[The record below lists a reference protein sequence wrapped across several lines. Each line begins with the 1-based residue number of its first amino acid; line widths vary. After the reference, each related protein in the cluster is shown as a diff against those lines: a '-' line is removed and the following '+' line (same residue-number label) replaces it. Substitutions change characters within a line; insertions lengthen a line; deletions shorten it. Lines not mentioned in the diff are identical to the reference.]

1 MQKPF
6 IIPVFLPQAGCPH
19 RCVFCNQT
27 AISGSDPVFPD
38 KERLQEEIRR
48 FLAHKGKKR
57 GKTEISF
64 YGGNFL
70 GLPQEKIRTCLDTAQ
85 CFIDRNGV
93 DSLRFSTRPDTI
105 SRERL
110 QWIAGYPVSTI
121 EIGVQSMVDAV
132 LDTSRRGHTAADT
145 RQAMA
150 RLKETSYQTGIQLM
164 VGLPGDSPERS
175 AYTARTVVSLAP
187 DFVRIYPTLVIEKSP
202 LANWYRAGRYRP
214 LSLEACVSR
223 VKELYRI
230 FTAAGIPVIRMGL
243 QATDGLS
250 SGGVQAGPY
259 HPALGHMVRSEIMR
273 DQAVEK
279 IRQLAPKSASALT
292 LRVHPGNYSQMQG
305 LNCSNL
311 ADLKADFELSG
322 IELIADPNMP
332 ESCVSIS
339 TAS

>member
-6 IIPVFLPQAGCPH
+6 IIPVFLPHSGCPN

-27 AISGSDPVFPD
+27 AITGNDGAFPG
-38 KERLQEEIRR
+38 KKQLQEDILR
-48 FLAHKGKKR
+48 FLAYKGKKR

-70 GLPQEKIRTCLDTAQ
+70 GLSREKIRTCLETAQ
-85 CFIDRNGV
+85 CFIDRNMV
-93 DSLRFSTRPDTI
+93 DGLRFSTRPDTI
-105 SRERL
+105 CRERL
-110 QWIAGYPVSTI
+110 QWIADYPVSTI

-132 LDTSRRGHTAADT
+132 LDTSRRGHTAADA

-150 RLKETSYQTGIQLM
+150 RLKQTGYQTGIQLM

-175 AYTARTVVSLAP
+175 AYTARQVVSLAP
-187 DFVRIYPTLVIEKSP
+187 DFVRIYPALVIENSP

-214 LSLEACVSR
+214 LSLNECVTR
-223 VKELYRI
+223 VKDLYRI
-230 FTAAGIPVIRMGL
+230 FTAAGIAVIRMGL

-250 SGGVQAGPY
+250 SGSVLAGPY

-273 DQAVEK
+273 DQAAEK
-279 IRQLAPKSASALT
+279 IRQLAPEPASAVT

-305 LNCSNL
+305 LKRQNL
-311 ADLKADFELSG
+311 AELKAAFELSNV
-322 IELIADPNMP
+322 ELIPDANMP
-332 ESCVSIS
+332 KSSVSVS